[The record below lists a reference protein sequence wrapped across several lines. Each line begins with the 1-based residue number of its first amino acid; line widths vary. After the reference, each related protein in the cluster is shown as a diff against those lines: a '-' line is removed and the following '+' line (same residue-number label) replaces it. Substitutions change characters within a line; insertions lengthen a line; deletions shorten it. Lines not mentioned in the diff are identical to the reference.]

1 MALSASPQVL
11 ASLSAAFDLLGG
23 NEAESLAKRRS
34 QLRVDFLIEPN
45 TIVELDEFQHFTT
58 ARLQTLD
65 LYEGLDHELDLSTYR
80 RLCKRYSAEA
90 DRYRAAKPAAGF
102 NFYGGRSA
110 QRAYLDMCRDLLAPA
125 FGERV
130 IRVAAPT
137 PSAEA
142 AVYDLKRAL
151 AST

>member
-1 MALSASPQVL
+1 MAAAVSPEVLSG
-11 ASLSAAFDLLGG
+11 LSAAFNLLGG

-34 QLRVDFLIEPN
+34 QLRVDFLIEPS
-45 TIVELDEFQHFTT
+45 TIVELDEFQHFTS

-65 LYEGLDHELDLSTYR
+65 FYEGLDHGLDLSTYR
-80 RLCKRYSAEA
+80 RLCKRHGAAA

-130 IRVAAPT
+130 IRIAAPT
-137 PSAEA
+137 SSVEA

-151 AST
+151 ASG